1 MSPALQMQGDWLNG
15 VGLAVIRERLF
26 IYFLN
31 QISGTVGQ
39 LVVEHSKLIFKL
51 RILINFK

>member
-1 MSPALQMQGDWLNG
+1 MQGDWLNG

-39 LVVEHSKLIFKL
+39 LGVEHSKLIFKL